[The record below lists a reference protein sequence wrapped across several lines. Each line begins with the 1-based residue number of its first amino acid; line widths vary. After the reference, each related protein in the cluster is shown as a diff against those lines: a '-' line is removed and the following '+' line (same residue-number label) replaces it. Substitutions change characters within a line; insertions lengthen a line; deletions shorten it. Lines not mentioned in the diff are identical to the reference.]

1 MRQYKELLQYI
12 LTNGVMKPTR
22 AKLEST
28 GKNVRALSVFG
39 YQSRYDLFEGFPLL
53 TTKKV
58 SFKTVAHELIWFLSG
73 DTNVDYLHRNN
84 VHIWDQWVGKDGTI
98 GDGYGKQWRK
108 WPKYV
113 ETIYKNRGDNC
124 FFTEI
129 PLVERKDID
138 QIKNLINGIKEV
150 KENPFSSIGRRLI
163 LSAWNVGEIDQMNL
177 PPCHCL
183 AQFDV
188 TGGRLSCHLYQRSAD
203 AFLGVPYN
211 IASYALLTHLLAN
224 VTDLQAG
231 ELIHSFG
238 DLHIYENHFD
248 QVNEQLSRPCLPLP
262 TLKVCRFMKGGN
274 PYLIAP
280 LIGDFSLVGYQ
291 FAGPLKG
298 EVAI

>member
-1 MRQYKELLQYI
+1 MRQYKNLLNHI

-39 YQSRYDLFEGFPLL
+39 YQSRYDLAEGFPLV

-58 SFKTVAHELIWFLSG
+58 SFKTIAHELIWFLRG
-73 DTNVDYLHRNN
+73 DTNVEYLHKND
-84 VHIWDQWVGKDGTI
+84 VHIWDQWVGEDGTI

-108 WPKYV
+108 WGAWEPINLDYGV
-113 ETIYKNRGDNC
+113 GFEFFETSRFI
-124 FFTEI
+124 E
-129 PLVERKDID
+129 ID
-138 QIKNLINGIKEV
+138 QIKNLIDGIKAV
-150 KENPFSSIGRRLI
+150 KEDPFAPVGRRLI
-163 LSAWNVGEIDQMNL
+163 LSAWNVAEISKMNL

-188 TGGRLSCHLYQRSAD
+188 TDGRLSCHLYQRSAD

-224 VTDLQAG
+224 VTGLEVG
-231 ELIHSFG
+231 EFIHSFG
-238 DLHIYENHFD
+238 DLHIYENHLE

-262 TLKVCRFMKGGN
+262 TLKVCRFLKGGDPN
-274 PYLIAP
+274 LIAP
-280 LIGDFSLVGYQ
+280 GISDFSLVGYTS
-291 FAGPLKG
+291 AGPLKG
-298 EVAI
+298 EVAV

>member
-1 MRQYKELLQYI
+1 MRQYKNLLNHI
-12 LTNGVMKPTR
+12 LVNGVMKPTR

-28 GKNVRALSVFG
+28 GENVRALSVFG
-39 YQSRYDLFEGFPLL
+39 YQSRYDLAEGFPLL

-58 SFKTVAHELIWFLSG
+58 SFKTIAHELIWFLRG
-73 DTNVDYLHRNN
+73 DTNVKYLHDNN
-84 VHIWDQWVGKDGTI
+84 VHIWDQWVGEDGTI

-108 WPKYV
+108 WTTCDAK
-113 ETIYKNRGDNC
+113 TA
-124 FFTEI
+124 EI
-129 PLVERKDID
+129 NYPGYGSQIRISHFPRDID
-138 QIKNLINGIKEV
+138 QIKNLIDGIKAV
-150 KENPFSSIGRRLI
+150 KEDPFTLVGRRLI
-163 LSAWNVGEIDQMNL
+163 LSAWNVAEISKMNL

-224 VTDLQAG
+224 VTGLEVG

-248 QVNEQLSRPCLPLP
+248 QVDEQLTRPCLSLP
-262 TLKVCRFMKGGN
+262 TLKMCPFMKGAN
-274 PYLIAP
+274 PYL
-280 LIGDFSLVGYQ
+280 LSTLTNDFTLVNYRS
-291 FAGPLKG
+291 AGPLKG
-298 EVAI
+298 EVAV